1 MEYTGSDV
9 RDCERA
15 NGRQLPL
22 KGQINLQAKRSVEKI
37 IISVNNKLKNSKQE
51 VQTGKAGWYMISGEV
66 FRHLEGL
73 PLGYKVKLCPT
84 KAHGRVE
91 E

>member
-9 RDCERA
+9 RHCERA

-22 KGQINLQAKRSVEKI
+22 KGQINLQAKRSVEKM
-37 IISVNNKLKNSKQE
+37 IISVNNQLQNYEQE
-51 VQTGKAGWYMISGEV
+51 MQTGKAGWYMISGGV

-73 PLGYKVKLCPT
+73 PLVYKVKLGPT